1 MRDNMQRTAG
11 TRMNKPRRHFPRLL
25 RLCALSACLLLAAC
39 GAKMEGTYA
48 DPTGLSKYEFE
59 PSGKVYV
66 SLLGVRSEMKYEVDG
81 KHVKITG
88 TSSTFVLVKLD
99 DGALEGPL
107 GVKFRKQP

>member
-1 MRDNMQRTAG
+1 
-11 TRMNKPRRHFPRLL
+11 MNQLRQCFPRLL
-25 RLCALSACLLLAAC
+25 RLCVLSACLLLAAC

-88 TSSTFVLVKLD
+88 ASSTFVLVKLD